1 MFSIDKSI
9 KKYYNN
15 STHLPIN
22 TTGVP
27 SDRQRFRVGRGPMQI
42 KSTERNKNE

>member
-1 MFSIDKSI
+1 MFSIDKIS

-15 STHLPIN
+15 TTHLPIN

-27 SDRQRFRVGRGPMQI
+27 SDRQRFRVGQGVYA
-42 KSTERNKNE
+42 NKIHREEQK